1 MQVEKSDLSSHCKS
15 CQWDEFHYRFPSA
28 FLPWMTHLFFDRP
41 ILPPLFFFNAEARG
55 KERDS
60 GGEKSNH
67 LLCCVQRK
75 ASSLILLS
83 MCLLFKKPFVCS
95 VKLFMSLCEWWILII
110 IFSHCVSTDWCYI
123 CIITH
128 LPTFFHCFCL
138 QCLSASHL
146 EWFKK
151 QFLKMSLVI
160 HF

>member
-15 CQWDEFHYRFPSA
+15 CQWDEFHYRFPLA

-41 ILPPLFFFNAEARG
+41 ILPPIFFKCRSTR
-55 KERDS
+55 ERT
-60 GGEKSNH
+60 GLWWGEIESSIM
-67 LLCCVQRK
+67 LC
-75 ASSLILLS
+75 APLILLS

-110 IFSHCVSTDWCYI
+110 TFSHCVSTDWCYI

-138 QCLSASHL
+138 QCLSASDL

-151 QFLKMSLVI
+151 QFLRMSLVI